1 MVVIDLQGEIGWDI
15 WPDEVRKKLTEAGSE
30 DVVVRFSSIGG
41 SVFDGSDIMT
51 LFVDHKRDNPGIV
64 MDLEIKAIAASMG
77 SAIAASPVWDSI
89 GVDVTTAHMIHNPS
103 TFAWGDFHDM
113 VSVAEFLESM
123 RAVYAGLY
131 STRSGAGESA
141 IIDMMDAETWLF
153 GQAIIDAGFADKI
166 ITIDDKGAD
175 PLPEDT
181 DPPVDET
188 VIIIAMKKRFEEM
201 KKHQKEVNS
210 DGAFDKDRAAAC
222 FRPVDGV
229 VTSGFMQTDEP
240 HGGNSYSWTTTTT
253 DTTGKTPEI
262 KIEKPAPKGGKI
274 TEVPKV
280 ETKAELR
287 EELPAVYD
295 ESVQDGVTMERER
308 VAGLVALKLKD
319 EYKDIPEVCAAIDS
333 TIADGGNLA
342 DAQTLM
348 NAAMVKIM
356 NDPNRM
362 ASLES
367 PGDIT
372 TGDPAPTAPQGE
384 KVREV

>member
-15 WPDEVRKKLTEAGSE
+15 WPEEVRKKLSEAGKE
-30 DVVVRFSSIGG
+30 DIVVRFSSIGG

-89 GVDVTTAHMIHNPS
+89 GVDSTSAYMIHNAS
-103 TFAWGDFHDM
+103 TFTFGDFRDM
-113 VSVAEFLESM
+113 RAAADFLEAMDIVYTKIYSDRSGISVAEINNM
-123 RAVYAGLY
+123 
-131 STRSGAGESA
+131 T
-141 IIDMMDAETWLF
+141 DAETWLF

-166 ITIDDKGAD
+166 ITIEDEGAD
-175 PLPEDT
+175 PLPEGADE
-181 DPPVDET
+181 PPDENI
-188 VIIIAMKKRFEEM
+188 IIIAMKKRFEEM

-222 FRPVDGV
+222 FRPGKSVTSGYAVIEPIVSMPGV
-229 VTSGFMQTDEP
+229 VT
-240 HGGNSYSWTTTTT
+240 TTN
-253 DTTGKTPEI
+253 TTGETPEI
-262 KIEKPAPKGGKI
+262 NIEKPAPKGGDN
-274 TEVPKV
+274 TEVPNV
-280 ETKAELR
+280 ENKSELMK
-287 EELPAVYD
+287 ELPEVYD
-295 ESVQDGVTMERER
+295 ESVQDGVNQERER
-308 VAGLVALKLKD
+308 VAGLIALKAKD

-367 PGDIT
+367 PPVISG
-372 TGDPAPTAPQGE
+372 GDPAPIAPQGE
-384 KVREV
+384 KVKEV